1 MRRQSLNVLLNYIIV
16 INGYINNPYLLKKPS
31 ITKST
36 SMNKIITY
44 TTNNENIVTNSSL
57 QFNQTKN
64 NHIPAYDLDHRY
76 TFFDCFLALLFGGQW
91 SAAFFW
97 KEVQKKASKDLTV
110 SIFALSIIYVLFNS
124 IQDHFGKGV

>member
-16 INGYINNPYLLKKPS
+16 VNSYINSPHLFKKQS
-31 ITKST
+31 ISKYT

-57 QFNQTKN
+57 QINQSKN
-64 NHIPAYDLDHRY
+64 NHVPAYDLDHRY

-97 KEVQKKASKDLTV
+97 KEVQKKATKDLTV
-110 SIFALSIIYVLFNS
+110 SVFVLSIVYILFNS
-124 IQDHFGKGV
+124 IQHHSGTGV